1 MCIKL
6 EIIQGY
12 TTMHSQ
18 PVIKI
23 IRYVYPSMTVNSG
36 MRNRYIIRTIFLI
49 GKFHAE
55 TLQQTNFQL
64 TQDERA
70 FL

>member
-1 MCIKL
+1 L

-36 MRNRYIIRTIFLI
+36 MRNRYII
-49 GKFHAE
+49 
-55 TLQQTNFQL
+55 
-64 TQDERA
+64 
-70 FL
+70 